1 MENSNSTLR
10 VIGALVIG
18 AVAGAAIGVLFAPD
32 KGSRTRRKI
41 ADGVSDLTDDIK
53 SKLKR
58 EARDLRKQAEDLES
72 MAEEKLDD
80 LTNNI
85 KHKAESFKNNHQECC
100 YSTS

>member
-1 MENSNSTLR
+1 MENSNSSLK
-10 VIGALVIG
+10 VIGALVVG

-72 MAEEKLDD
+72 LAEEKIDD
-80 LTNNI
+80 MANNI
-85 KHKAESFKNNHQECC
+85 KHKAESFKNNH
-100 YSTS
+100 